1 MMITVR
7 PISGAIGAEISGV
20 DLSRLSDELVREI
33 RAAWLEHLVVFFR
46 EQPLSEADFLAFAE
60 AIGEPARYPFLPS
73 IDEFPEIIEVKKLE
87 SETANFGGIWHS
99 DTVYLDEPPMASMLL
114 AREVPPFG
122 GDTEW
127 ANMYAAY
134 EALSDNLKAFLGSL
148 NAVHSSA
155 LADVSKTRE
164 DRIAETGDETIAD
177 QVFESVHPVVRTHPE
192 TGRKALYVNVAH
204 TLKFEGMTQAESRPL
219 LEYLF
224 THQTRAEFTCRFRW
238 EVGSIALWDNRCAM
252 HNPINDYHGYR
263 RVMHRIT
270 LRGDVPE

>member
-1 MMITVR
+1 MTIAIR
-7 PISGAIGAEISGV
+7 PIAGVIGAEISGV
-20 DLSRLSDELVREI
+20 DLSRLGDDLIREI

-46 EQPLSEADFLAFAE
+46 EQPLSKDDFLAFAE
-60 AIGEPARYPFLPS
+60 AIGEPGLYPFLPS
-73 IDEFPEIIEVKKLE
+73 LENFPEIIEVKKLE
-87 SETANFGGIWHS
+87 SETTNFGGIWHS

-127 ANMYAAY
+127 ASMYAAY

-164 DRIAETGDETIAD
+164 DRLVEAGDDDMAS

-192 TGRKALYVNVAH
+192 TGRKALYVKRRAH
-204 TLKFEGMTQAESRPL
+204 GEIRGHDRSREPAATRILVRASDASGVHLPIPL
-219 LEYLF
+219 GSGF
-224 THQTRAEFTCRFRW
+224 DCA
-238 EVGSIALWDNRCAM
+238 VGQS
-252 HNPINDYHGYR
+252 
-263 RVMHRIT
+263 
-270 LRGDVPE
+270 LRNAQPDQRLPRLPSRDAPNHAAR

>member
-1 MMITVR
+1 MITVR